1 MACYG
6 LKMGSKAIQFSE
18 IFSPW
23 TEKSSWTHILVLLA
37 CVLTFVV
44 WNGVELTGVHES
56 LFFSCPVPV
65 LSPERLAVAQG
76 LLTPSASKSHYLV
89 ILEGSHQPSANQRV
103 PPLWDHTCQLCSQ
116 SQETNQKMQQQQ
128 VTSAIYRGGKYVK
141 SILILNFHLK
151 SMIQMGL
158 NLFFIKG

>member
-6 LKMGSKAIQFSE
+6 LKMGSKAIQFSK

-23 TEKSSWTHILVLLA
+23 TEKSSWTGIHVLLA
-37 CVLTFVV
+37 CVLTSVV
-44 WNGVELTGVHES
+44 SNGVELTGVDES
-56 LFFSCPVPV
+56 LFFSCPVPM

-76 LLTPSASKSHYLV
+76 LLTLSASKSHYLV
-89 ILEGSHQPSANQRV
+89 ILEASPQLTERPPSLRSHLPTLLPESG
-103 PPLWDHTCQLCSQ
+103 DKS
-116 SQETNQKMQQQQ
+116 KMQQQQ
-128 VTSAIYRGGKYVK
+128 ITSAIYRGGKYVK